1 MKFSQGTPL
10 QSGAYIVDNLLR
22 SSESVEIY
30 LGHNAASN
38 EKIMIHRLL
47 DSLSGYS
54 DIFLEKARA
63 YAAAPESV
71 FVRLIDAFTEGDDTC
86 LITGDISGT
95 PLGIQFPGQTD
106 ETTARRIIASLANSV
121 NMLHRLG
128 YPVLSLSPE
137 SVYIDV
143 AGQPVITEFSLPI
156 PLICDNG
163 ANNPYAAHERYGAT
177 GRNNPTHDLYSL
189 GAIYYRLITGQNPP
203 DVSIICERGLEYPPE
218 VSDETADIIDKALDP
233 RPANRFSSADEFI
246 AALSGNS
253 VSTGSMLSYYSPDA
267 SHDSAPATKPAT
279 APAPEPL
286 PEADAPKNVTPAPV
300 AEESKTIE
308 NEPKPQPIPEPR
320 PTENAATPQ
329 PVTPQPVTPQPVST
343 PPMPPAPPVPQP
355 RQETEPEP
363 KITAV
368 PPAKTKK
375 SSGSR
380 SLIAIGG
387 LVVVGVI
394 AGAAYLFWPDNATS
408 AASADLSAPVL
419 PDTPENNTLTD
430 SLLTIGVSKF
440 LYTGPVNASG
450 LPEGQGLAKYQGGQ
464 WESYEGEWTEG
475 VWNGS
480 GKLIYTNG
488 DIFEGT
494 FAEGTFAEGKYLIQP
509 DQAGKGSYFTGTF
522 KNGTPFEG
530 TWYQPDGKAFQK
542 VSGGNTTF
550 L

>member
-1 MKFSQGTPL
+1 MKFSQGTTL
-10 QSGAYIVDNLLR
+10 QSGVYIVDNFLR
-22 SSESVEIY
+22 SSEAVEIY

-63 YAAAPESV
+63 YAQAPESA
-71 FVRLIDAFTEGDDTC
+71 FVRLIDAFIEGDDAC

-95 PLGIQFPGQTD
+95 PLGRQFPGQTD

-121 NMLHRLG
+121 NILHRLG

-137 SVYIDV
+137 SVYINVD
-143 AGQPVITEFSLPI
+143 GQPVITEFSLPI
-156 PLICDNG
+156 PLISENSTT
-163 ANNPYAAHERYGAT
+163 NTYAARERYGAT

-189 GAIYYRLITGQNPP
+189 GAIYYRLITGQTPP
-203 DVSIICERGLEYPPE
+203 EVSIIQERGLEYPPE

-246 AALSGNS
+246 AAISGNTG
-253 VSTGSMLSYYSPDA
+253 STGSMLSYYSHAAEP
-267 SHDSAPATKPAT
+267 

-286 PEADAPKNVTPAPV
+286 PKADVPVDVTPTPV
-300 AEESKTIE
+300 AEEPKTIE
-308 NEPKPQPIPEPR
+308 NKPKPQPIPEPH
-320 PTENAATPQ
+320 PTGNA
-329 PVTPQPVTPQPVST
+329 VTPQPVAT
-343 PPMPPAPPVPQP
+343 PPVPPTPPAPPAPAAPAAPAAPQS
-355 RQETEPEP
+355 RQAPEPEP
-363 KITAV
+363 EPEITAA

-375 SSGSR
+375 SSGLR

-387 LVVVGVI
+387 LVVVGII
-394 AGAAYLFWPDNATS
+394 AGVAYVFWPDSATS
-408 AASADLSAPVL
+408 TASSDLAAPVL
-419 PDTPENNTLTD
+419 PDTPENDTLTD
-430 SLLTIGVSKF
+430 SLLTVGVSKF

-464 WESYEGEWTEG
+464 WQSYEGEWTEG
-475 VWNGS
+475 IWNGS

-494 FAEGTFAEGKYLIQP
+494 FVEGTFAEGKYLIQP
-509 DQAGKGSYFTGTF
+509 DQTGKGSYFSGTF

-530 TWYQPDGKAFQK
+530 SWYQPDGKAFQK

>member
-38 EKIMIHRLL
+38 EKIIIHRLL
-47 DSLSGYS
+47 DNLSGYS

-106 ETTARRIIASLANSV
+106 ETTARRIIAALANSV
-121 NMLHRLG
+121 NILHRLG

-163 ANNPYAAHERYGAT
+163 ANNPYAAHQRYGTT

-203 DVSIICERGLEYPPE
+203 DVRIICERGLEYPPE

-253 VSTGSMLSYYSPDA
+253 VSTGSMLSYYSPDT
-267 SHDSAPATKPAT
+267 SPNSAPATKPAPEP

-300 AEESKTIE
+300 AKEPKTIE

-329 PVTPQPVTPQPVST
+329 PVTPQPVTRQPVST
-343 PPMPPAPPVPQP
+343 PPMPPAPPAPQP

-363 KITAV
+363 EITAA
-368 PPAKTKK
+368 PPA
-375 SSGSR
+375 
-380 SLIAIGG
+380 
-387 LVVVGVI
+387 
-394 AGAAYLFWPDNATS
+394 
-408 AASADLSAPVL
+408 
-419 PDTPENNTLTD
+419 
-430 SLLTIGVSKF
+430 
-440 LYTGPVNASG
+440 
-450 LPEGQGLAKYQGGQ
+450 
-464 WESYEGEWTEG
+464 
-475 VWNGS
+475 
-480 GKLIYTNG
+480 
-488 DIFEGT
+488 
-494 FAEGTFAEGKYLIQP
+494 
-509 DQAGKGSYFTGTF
+509 
-522 KNGTPFEG
+522 
-530 TWYQPDGKAFQK
+530 
-542 VSGGNTTF
+542 
-550 L
+550 